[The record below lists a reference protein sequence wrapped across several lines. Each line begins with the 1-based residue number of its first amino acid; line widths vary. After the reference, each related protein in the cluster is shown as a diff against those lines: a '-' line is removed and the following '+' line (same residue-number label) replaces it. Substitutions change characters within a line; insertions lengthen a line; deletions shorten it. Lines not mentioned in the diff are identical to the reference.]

1 MRIILI
7 LLGDLPTQSAM
18 PAATHSAL
26 HREIATLYTD
36 HHSWLQG
43 WLRKKLGNAFDA
55 ADLAQDTFTRLL
67 TASASGP
74 LHEPRAYLTTVA
86 RNLIINH
93 VRRRAIE
100 QAYLDALALLPE
112 PVAPPPEV
120 RLMLL
125 ETLVE
130 IDRRLD
136 GLPAAA
142 KQAFLLAQ
150 LEGMGH
156 ADIAVELGISVS
168 TVKRHLAKA
177 AMRCFFPE

>member
-1 MRIILI
+1 MSTA
-7 LLGDLPTQSAM
+7 D
-18 PAATHSAL
+18 PAFQQVHA
-26 HREIATLYTD
+26 LYTD
-36 HHSWLQG
+36 HHGWLQG

-55 ADLAQDTFTRLL
+55 ADLAQDTFLRVLR
-67 TASASGP
+67 APGIDRIN
-74 LHEPRAYLTTVA
+74 EPRAYLTTIA
-86 RNLIINH
+86 RNLLINH

-112 PVAPPPEV
+112 SVAPSPEA
-120 RLMLL
+120 RLMVL

-136 GLPAAA
+136 GLAAQA

-150 LEGMGH
+150 LEGLGQ
-156 ADIAVELGISVS
+156 AEIAAELGISLS
-168 TVKRHLAKA
+168 TVKRHLTKA

>member
-1 MRIILI
+1 MRIIINTSI
-7 LLGDLPTQSAM
+7 LLSTQSAM
-18 PAATHSAL
+18 PAAAHSA
-26 HREIATLYTD
+26 HDREIATLYTD
-36 HHSWLQG
+36 HHGWLQG

-67 TASASGP
+67 TAPATRP

-120 RLMLL
+120 RLMVL

-150 LEGMGH
+150 LEGLGH
-156 ADIAVELGISVS
+156 GEIAAELGISVS

>member
-1 MRIILI
+1 MSSADFLPHEQ
-7 LLGDLPTQSAM
+7 LG
-18 PAATHSAL
+18 AL
-26 HREIATLYTD
+26 YV
-36 HHSWLQG
+36 HHHGWLQA

-55 ADLAQDTFTRLL
+55 ADLAQDTFLRVLRAPGL
-67 TASASGP
+67 DSLA
-74 LHEPRAYLTTVA
+74 EPRAYLTTVA
-86 RNLIINH
+86 RNLLINH

-100 QAYLDALALLPE
+100 QAYLDALALMPE

-120 RLMLL
+120 RLMVL

-130 IDRRLD
+130 IDRRLN
-136 GLPAAA
+136 GLPVLA

-150 LEGMGH
+150 LEGLGQRE
-156 ADIAVELGISVS
+156 IAAELGISVS